1 MNGSRASRRRTAGAS
16 AVLLLLAALWVALA
30 PTASAHDELVS
41 SSPGSGD
48 TVAAPDAL
56 TLTYSERLIGT
67 GYRVVVS
74 GPDGTVPGDVRV
86 SGERVVE
93 RFREPLAAGAYD
105 VVWRVVSAD
114 GHPISGKLAFTVR
127 AARTSSPTSTAAATS
142 PSSAASSSSSAS
154 AAAPTTSASS
164 SPSGSATPPSETG
177 GLGAGGVLAVVA
189 AALVAAA
196 TAFALARR
204 NRGAPR
210 A

>member
-1 MNGSRASRRRTAGAS
+1 VNGTRASRRRTAGAS
-16 AVLLLLAALWVALA
+16 AVLVLLAALWVALA

-56 TLTYSERLIGT
+56 TLTYSESLIDT

-74 GPDGTVPGDVRV
+74 GPDGAVPGDVRV

-93 RFREPLAAGAYD
+93 RFRQPLAAGAYD
-105 VVWRVVSAD
+105 VLWRVVSSD
-114 GHPISGKLAFTVR
+114 GHPISGKLSFTVR
-127 AARTSSPTSTAAATS
+127 AARTASPTSTAAASPTS
-142 PSSAASSSSSAS
+142 SSPASSSAT
-154 AAAPTTSASS
+154 APTTSASPT
-164 SPSGSATPPSETG
+164 PSGSPTPPSETG

-196 TAFALARR
+196 TALALARR